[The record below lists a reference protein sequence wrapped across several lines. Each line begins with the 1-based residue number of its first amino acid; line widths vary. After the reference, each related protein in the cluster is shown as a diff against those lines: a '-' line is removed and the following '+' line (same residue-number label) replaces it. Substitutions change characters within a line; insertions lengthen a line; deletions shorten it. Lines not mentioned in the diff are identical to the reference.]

1 MTRERS
7 AVLASGFSRLAR
19 WSWQLIAIAAALYV
33 LGWIIGKFWMI
44 GYPVMLALVVTTLLG
59 PPAAWLRGRG
69 VPAALAAGITVVG
82 FLAVLVGVVAVLA
95 PQVAGQAGEIAAEAA
110 RGLQVLQDWVQ
121 DGPLGVTDSQ
131 LENAVNAV
139 EDWLRNSA
147 ASISA
152 GAISTIGAA
161 TGVLV
166 NTVVVLMLT
175 FFFVK
180 DGHKFLPWMRRTLGG
195 SAGVH
200 VSEAGTRAWDTLGGF
215 IRTQALVS
223 MVDAVFIG
231 IALVVLDVPLAIPLA
246 VIVFFGGFIPIVGA
260 FVTGALAVLVT
271 LVTNDVG
278 DAVIMLVVIVAV
290 QQLEGNVL
298 SPWLQG
304 RAMNIQ
310 AAIVLLAITAGGS
323 MFGITGA
330 FLAVPVVATAAA
342 VFRYVNEQIAIAAGD
357 APPAGPI
364 VPPGAPDTGGD
375 DHGAGPPAAA
385 PTEGVTR
392 APRGTSTEE

>member
-19 WSWQLIAIAAALYV
+19 WSWQLIAIAAGLYV

-59 PPAAWLRGRG
+59 PPAAFLRQRG
-69 VPAALAAGITVVG
+69 VPAALAATVTIVG
-82 FLAVLVGVVAVLA
+82 FLGILSGVVAVLA

-121 DGPLGVTDSQ
+121 DGPLGVTDTQ

-152 GAISTIGAA
+152 GAISTISAA
-161 TGVLV
+161 TGVLI
-166 NTVVVLMLT
+166 NTVLVLMLT
-175 FFFVK
+175 FFFAK
-180 DGHKFLPWMRRTLGG
+180 DGLKFLPWVRRTLGG

-200 VSEAGTRAWDTLGGF
+200 VSEAGARAWDTLGGF

-223 MVDAVFIG
+223 FVDAVFIG
-231 IALVVLDVPLAIPLA
+231 IALVVLDVPLAVPLA
-246 VIVFFGGFIPIVGA
+246 VLVFFGGFIPIVGA

-271 LVTNDVG
+271 LVTNDFS
-278 DAVIMLVVIVAV
+278 DALIMLIVIIVV

-304 RAMNIQ
+304 KAMNIQ
-310 AAIVLLAITAGGS
+310 AAVVLLAITAGGS

-330 FLAVPVVATAAA
+330 FLAVPVVATFAA
-342 VFRYVNEQIAIAAGD
+342 VLRYANVPIAFAAGD
-357 APPAGPI
+357 PPPEGGVAPPGEDVPEPDPDAPAGASPA
-364 VPPGAPDTGGD
+364 PP
-375 DHGAGPPAAA
+375 
-385 PTEGVTR
+385 GVTR
-392 APRGTSTEE
+392 TARGTGSED

>member
-19 WSWQLIAIAAALYV
+19 WSWQLIAIAAGLYV

-59 PPAAWLRGRG
+59 PPAAFLRRRG
-69 VPAALAAGITVVG
+69 VPPALAATVTVVG
-82 FLAVLVGVVAVLA
+82 FLGVLSGVVAVLA

-121 DGPLGVTDSQ
+121 DGPLGVTDTQ

-152 GAISTIGAA
+152 GAISTISAA
-161 TGVLV
+161 TGVLI
-166 NTVVVLMLT
+166 NTVLVLMLT

-180 DGHKFLPWMRRTLGG
+180 DGHKFLPWVRRTLGG

-200 VSEAGTRAWDTLGGF
+200 VSEAGSRAWDTLGGF

-223 MVDAVFIG
+223 FVDAVFIG
-231 IALVVLDVPLAIPLA
+231 IALVVLDVPLAVPLA
-246 VIVFFGGFIPIVGA
+246 VLVFFGGFIPIVGA

-271 LVTNDVG
+271 LVTNDFS
-278 DAVIMLVVIVAV
+278 DALIMLIVIIVV

-304 RAMNIQ
+304 KAMNIQ
-310 AAIVLLAITAGGS
+310 AAVVLLAITAGSS

-330 FLAVPVVATAAA
+330 FLAVPVVATFAA

-357 APPAGPI
+357 PPPEGGVAPPGED
-364 VPPGAPDTGGD
+364 VPEPDADSPGGTSPAPPRVTGS
-375 DHGAGPPAAA
+375 
-385 PTEGVTR
+385 
-392 APRGTSTEE
+392 PRGTGSED